1 MLTDHIN
8 PSIFVDYLKSNKNI
22 ENFLTNYR
30 IKELENVTITSHH
43 ISSDDNSAQIIGIHT
58 PENIECDFSNLI
70 HYGNKKI
77 SVPVVFNITVVA
89 DLYIYI
95 YIFKSDYYTED
106 YSFSYMEDWNDHYF
120 RMESEYLL
128 KVESIVIIDISQIDF
143 SVSDVNFDEIFDKDD
158 IFSLNNISNIEVIK

>member
-22 ENFLTNYR
+22 ENFLTNYH

-77 SVPVVFNITVVA
+77 GVPVVFNITVVA

-95 YIFKSDYYTED
+95 QK
-106 YSFSYMEDWNDHYF
+106 
-120 RMESEYLL
+120 
-128 KVESIVIIDISQIDF
+128 
-143 SVSDVNFDEIFDKDD
+143 
-158 IFSLNNISNIEVIK
+158 